1 MHQMN
6 VEYRSVKLQCS
17 SVEFLLVSI
26 RCINVC
32 YLSNVRTK
40 LLGPSFFF
48 PIFWPRPLAQSSW
61 PNNNTGSVGK
71 EKTPKFWGL
80 FFGTKLFTV
89 SSLLTLVASLKRCL
103 SMLNVSSLLYKL
115 SNETAWW
122 HAWTITRKKGVVKI
136 SLKCEFL
143 EW

>member
-1 MHQMN
+1 MN

-32 YLSNVRTK
+32 YWSNVRTK
-40 LLGPSFFF
+40 LLGPF
-48 PIFWPRPLAQSSW
+48 PIFWPRQLAQPSW

-71 EKTPKFWGL
+71 EKAQKFWGL

-89 SSLLTLVASLKRCL
+89 SSSLMLVASLKRCL

>member
-26 RCINVC
+26 RCRNVC
-32 YLSNVRTK
+32 YWLSVRTK
-40 LLGPSFFF
+40 LLGPGFFS
-48 PIFWPRPLAQSSW
+48 PIFWPGQLAQPSW
-61 PNNNTGSVGK
+61 PNYNAGSVGK

-89 SSLLTLVASLKRCL
+89 SSLLTLVASRKRCL
-103 SMLNVSSLLYKL
+103 SMLNVSCLLYKL
-115 SNETAWW
+115 SNETAWS
-122 HAWTITRKKGVVKI
+122 HAQTIMRKKGVVKI
-136 SLKCEFL
+136 SFKCEFL

>member
-1 MHQMN
+1 MFFCR
-6 VEYRSVKLQCS
+6 VSVSLYQVYKC
-17 SVEFLLVSI
+17 VLLI
-26 RCINVC
+26 KCKDKIAGA
-32 YLSNVRTK
+32 K
-40 LLGPSFFF
+40 FFF
-48 PIFWPRPLAQSSW
+48 PIFWPRQLAQPSW
-61 PNNNTGSVGK
+61 PKNNTGSVGK
-71 EKTPKFWGL
+71 EKAQKFWGL